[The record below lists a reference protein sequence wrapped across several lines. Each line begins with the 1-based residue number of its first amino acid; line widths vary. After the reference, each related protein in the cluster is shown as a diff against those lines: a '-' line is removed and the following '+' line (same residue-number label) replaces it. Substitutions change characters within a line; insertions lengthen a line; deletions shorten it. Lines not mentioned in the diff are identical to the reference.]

1 MNTSYKFIQPI
12 DKINHFIYNFIYN
25 TKNEIINIG
34 SPDENKIIDVAR
46 VIMSQL
52 ELDDKKLELHPD
64 QPGSTRR
71 RLPDLTK
78 LNSLVPDFQYT
89 TLEEGIRRI
98 LDGIKS

>member
-1 MNTSYKFIQPI
+1 MKLLILDQ
-12 DKINHFIYNFIYN
+12 
-25 TKNEIINIG
+25 
-34 SPDENKIIDVAR
+34 PDENKIIDVAR

-64 QPGSTRR
+64 PPGSTRR